1 MGGMSEANAG
11 ALRRGPSLLV
21 TGAIW
26 LAVGVALASAVL
38 VAGVLTL
45 LPPLP
50 GRLEANAA
58 TGLVSSLGD
67 LVARLTSTAALGLL
81 AGMVA
86 FLPAAPDGTLA
97 EPARRLVRWA
107 GRAAQLWFVAAL
119 LMTFANPAFVT
130 GIPIAYTLR
139 LDIWLYNFS
148 STPSS
153 LAWLVSA
160 VAALAT
166 ALVAYRSTRAS
177 AFVVCWIAGAVSTV
191 FVAVTGNVSVGL
203 DHDWATD
210 AAGVAT
216 LATVLLASGA
226 IGVVAA
232 ASGGSDAAAAAGIR
246 RYHRAALPLIVLAG
260 AGYGLAAWQQLA
272 GKSPWDVVAGVP
284 VIGGTAVIALLL
296 VNWVVRQLSGAG
308 RRNVVDAVDVHR
320 RVSGVGRD
328 IVLLVLGAACLS
340 AATHL
345 PPPRFDVPQSSQVN
359 YLGYDVDVPATI
371 ATLTGLGRPNVLW
384 VLLALT
390 AIGAYAWGMLRVHR
404 TGGRWPAWRFL
415 FWVAGWGLTL
425 YLATSGLWMY
435 STAAYSW
442 HMLVHMTVNMM
453 VPVLCV
459 LGAPFTL
466 IEAASRQRT
475 PDELP
480 GPRELLAG
488 LAANRFVRFLLSPPV
503 IWVNY
508 VSSLFIVYFTPLFG
522 WLMRY
527 HWAHQLMLLHFMLAG
542 YLFFSLLVGPDRHPW
557 QLPYLV
563 KFALLVSI
571 MPFHAIFAVGI
582 MMART
587 VIGEEF
593 YQTISVSW
601 IPDLLADQ
609 NIAGQI
615 TWFTGE
621 VPAFIAVIM
630 LAAQWFRTDSSEAA
644 AADLLA
650 DAGDDSDE
658 LGAYNEM
665 LAQLAER
672 DRQGSAGGGLT

>member
-1 MGGMSEANAG
+1 MTGLSAETNTDG
-11 ALRRGPSLLV
+11 LRRGPSLLV
-21 TGAIW
+21 TAAIW
-26 LAVGVALASAVL
+26 LAVGVAVASALL

-45 LPPLP
+45 LPSLP
-50 GRLEANAA
+50 GRLEADAT

-67 LVARLTSTAALGLL
+67 LVGRLTSTATLGLL

-86 FLPAAPDGTLA
+86 FVPAGSDGTLA
-97 EPARRLVRWA
+97 APAGRLVRWA
-107 GRAAQLWFVAAL
+107 GRAAQVWFVSAL

-139 LDIWLYNFS
+139 PDIWLYNFS
-148 STPSS
+148 STPSA

-160 VAALAT
+160 VVALAT
-166 ALVAYRSTRAS
+166 VLVAYRSTRAS
-177 AFVVCWIAGAVSTV
+177 AFVVCWIAGAVAAV

-203 DHDWATD
+203 NHDWATD

-216 LATVLLASGA
+216 LATVLLGSGA

-232 ASGGSDAAAAAGIR
+232 AASGAPDPLAGVR
-246 RYHRAALPLIVLAG
+246 RYHRAALPLIVLAA
-260 AGYGLAAWQQLA
+260 AGYALVAWQQLA
-272 GKSPWDVVAGVP
+272 GRSPFDVVAGAP
-284 VIGGTAVIALLL
+284 VVAGAAVLVLLGVSWL
-296 VNWVVRQLSGAG
+296 VRQFSGTG
-308 RRNVVDAVDVHR
+308 QNGPDVRR
-320 RVSGVGRD
+320 RVSAVARD
-328 IVLLVLGAACLS
+328 IVLIVLGAACLS

-466 IEAASRQRT
+466 IDAASRPRT
-475 PDELP
+475 SGELP

-508 VSSLFIVYFTPLFG
+508 VSSLFLVYFTPLFA

-527 HWAHQLMLLHFMLAG
+527 HWAHQLMLLHFMVAG

-582 MMART
+582 MMARQ

-593 YQTISVSW
+593 YKTISVSW
-601 IPDLLADQ
+601 VPDLLADQ

-621 VPAFIAVIM
+621 VPVFVAVIV
-630 LAAQWFRTDSSEAA
+630 LAAQWFRSDSREAA
-644 AADLLA
+644 VSDLLA
-650 DAGDDSDE
+650 DTGADGDE
-658 LGAYNEM
+658 LGAYNDM

-672 DRQGSAGGGLT
+672 DRQHGGEGE